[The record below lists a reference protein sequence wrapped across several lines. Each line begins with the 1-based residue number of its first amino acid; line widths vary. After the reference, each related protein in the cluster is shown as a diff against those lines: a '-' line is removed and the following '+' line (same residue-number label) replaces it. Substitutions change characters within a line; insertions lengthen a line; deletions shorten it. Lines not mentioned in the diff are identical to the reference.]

1 MAKYI
6 FTVEDTD
13 SGVSVSIE
21 GQEVQSVLSTKAGV
35 VARGMVQQAKT
46 IGRIEVPV
54 AFTAFTAFLNDCDC
68 EAASPCE
75 VCQAVR
81 EMHITKPTIH

>member
-21 GQEVQSVLSTKAGV
+21 GKEVQSVLSTKAGV

-54 AFTAFTAFLNDCDC
+54 AFTAFLNDCDC
-68 EAASPCE
+68 NAACPCE

-81 EMHITKPTIH
+81 EMHLTKPTIH

>member
-13 SGVSVSIE
+13 AGVSVSVE
-21 GQEVQSVLSTKAGV
+21 GQEIQSVLSTKAGV
-35 VARGMVQQAKT
+35 VARGMVQQAKM
-46 IGRIEVPV
+46 IGRIEAPI
-54 AFTAFTAFLNDCDC
+54 AFTAFLNDCNCD
-68 EAASPCE
+68 AACPCE

>member
-54 AFTAFTAFLNDCDC
+54 AFTAFLKDCDC
-68 EAASPCE
+68 DAACPCE

-81 EMHITKPTIH
+81 EMHLTKPTIH